1 MERGAHADEVRP
13 AYHATSKAVHPDKN
27 PDRVEEA
34 TEAMQMAVDA
44 NDVLSDARRRRAY
57 MLAGSWW
64 RYVAELERAE
74 EATRQRRG
82 GEARERDARRDEKRQ
97 REEWHEARRAE
108 RPERSTDGKEQRSHR
123 SHTHRRASGQRRA
136 RTDGRSGGL

>member
-1 MERGAHADEVRP
+1 
-13 AYHATSKAVHPDKN
+13 
-27 PDRVEEA
+27 
-34 TEAMQMAVDA
+34 MAVA
-44 NDVLSDARRRRAY
+44 AYDVLSDARRRRAY

-97 REEWHEARRAE
+97 RETWGGRTAE
-108 RPERSTDGKEQRSHR
+108 SRTQRSNR
-123 SHTHRRASGQRRA
+123 SHSRASSKKRA
-136 RTDGRSGGL
+136 KAKHRAYEDNTTA

>member
-1 MERGAHADEVRP
+1 MRP
-13 AYHATSKAVHPDKN
+13 AFHATSKAVHPDKN
-27 PDRVEEA
+27 PERAEEA

-44 NDVLSDARRRRAY
+44 YDVLSDARRRRAY
-57 MLAGSWW
+57 MLAGSWQ

-108 RPERSTDGKEQRSHR
+108 RTGRSRDGREQQNHR
-123 SHTHRRASGQRRA
+123 SHRRASGQRKA
-136 RTDGRSGGL
+136 RTDGRS

>member
-1 MERGAHADEVRP
+1 MAGLERGAHADEVRP

-27 PDRVEEA
+27 PKRATEA
-34 TEAMQMAVDA
+34 TEAMQMAGEA
-44 NDVLSDARRRRAY
+44 YKVLSDARKRRAY
-57 MLAGSWW
+57 MLAGSWQ

-97 REEWHEARRAE
+97 RETWGGRTAEGRTYQNDRRH
-108 RPERSTDGKEQRSHR
+108 S
-123 SHTHRRASGQRRA
+123 RASSKKRA
-136 RTDGRSGGL
+136 KAKHRAYEDNTTA

>member
-1 MERGAHADEVRP
+1 M
-13 AYHATSKAVHPDKN
+13 
-27 PDRVEEA
+27 EEA

-57 MLAGSWW
+57 MLAGSWR
-64 RYVAELERAE
+64 RYEAELERAE

-82 GEARERDARRDEKRQ
+82 GEARERDARRSEKRQ

-108 RPERSTDGKEQRSHR
+108 RPERSRDGREQQNHR
-123 SHTHRRASGQRRA
+123 RHRRASGQRKA
-136 RTDGRSGGL
+136 RTDGRS